1 MLLGQSVFQSVLTRL
16 EEEQKDEDVDAT
28 LGDLR
33 VRGLGVSFVV
43 PREDRSGNP
52 SASAAAYLADLPEE
66 PAPPRDDPSYG
77 SPPVEELAPP
87 HLQRIT
93 EIEIAEE
100 LAITAAETEASLNE
114 KRRRFAKTNHP
125 DRVAP
130 QWRDSATIRMTIAN
144 LLIDRAIKNLSWR

>member
-33 VRGLGVSFVV
+33 VPGLGASFVV
-43 PREDRSGNP
+43 PSADRSGNP
-52 SASAAAYLADLPEE
+52 SASAAAYLVDLPDE
-66 PAPPRDDPSYG
+66 PAAPRHDPSSG
-77 SPPVEELAPP
+77 SPPVEDAAPP

-93 EIEIAEE
+93 EAEVAEE
-100 LAITAAETEASLNE
+100 LALTAVETEASLNE
-114 KRRRFAKTNHP
+114 KRRRFAKINHP

-144 LLIDRAIKNLSWR
+144 LLIDRAIENLS